1 MEWRR
6 LVAARR
12 RREETAA
19 RTAYPRTNP
28 ITSPTARTSAGST
41 LVISCKSLHVL
52 SRLLFLRQGPNG
64 RRKLVDRL
72 SSTTHRMTAVRPPAA
87 TWPAGSGRAPPSPGI
102 VPGNAE
108 AREPNSSSAPAPP
121 AEGRG
126 YVCTPDPKSG
136 SGKTKANDMDYNLA
150 AAECHR
156 LFSSMACPVQR
167 DAGDSGE
174 RARLRSSPD
183 CQAEDGPFALPL
195 LRTP

>member
-87 TWPAGSGRAPPSPGI
+87 TWPAGSGRAPPIPGI

-126 YVCTPDPKSG
+126 YAHRTQNQEVERRKPTIWITTWQLPNVIACSARWLAQFSETLAIAASALG
-136 SGKTKANDMDYNLA
+136 SA
-150 AAECHR
+150 HR
-156 LFSSMACPVQR
+156 LTAKRRTALSPCPYY
-167 DAGDSGE
+167 E
-174 RARLRSSPD
+174 LR
-183 CQAEDGPFALPL
+183 
-195 LRTP
+195 R